1 MIKIVLLFVSAI
13 SLFIA
18 SIFVSNESMIYV
30 EQSFPTEV
38 KPGSE
43 FTVTL
48 TVHKGS
54 QSGFARLQQF
64 LPKGFKAEAL
74 ETKKHNSSTMKR
86 VLNSFGSLCR
96 LMRFLPFPTK

>member
-48 TVHKGS
+48 TVHKGN

-74 ETKKHNSSTMKR
+74 ETKKAQFINDEESAKFIWIS
-86 VLNSFGSLCR
+86 
-96 LMRFLPFPTK
+96 